1 MIITIEQ
8 LSQNFDSIH
17 AAQVTAGKLMVRRA
31 TFMKAC
37 AASSCRFAA
46 GDGNRTAFP
55 FELTS
60 GLQVQIFASADCD
73 SLCAASILVHV
84 LKREHILYGPRAPSA
99 AALFRLCF
107 FTIVLQIR
115 DDARHVRRRPAG
127 EGSQVLTPKP
137 NAAFNSSR
145 DDTLGCAVQTATWSL
160 CSS

>member
-17 AAQVTAGKLMVRRA
+17 AAQVTAGKLMVRSTTLIYMNAR
-31 TFMKAC
+31 
-37 AASSCRFAA
+37 AASYRFAA
-46 GDGNRTAFP
+46 GDGIRTAFP

-60 GLQVQIFASADCD
+60 VLQVQIFASADCD

-84 LKREHILYGPRAPSA
+84 LKREHILYGPRAPPA

-107 FTIVLQIR
+107 FIVLLQIR

-127 EGSQVLTPKP
+127 EGSQVLTPEP
-137 NAAFNSSR
+137 NSPFNSIM
-145 DDTLGCAVQTATWSL
+145 
-160 CSS
+160 